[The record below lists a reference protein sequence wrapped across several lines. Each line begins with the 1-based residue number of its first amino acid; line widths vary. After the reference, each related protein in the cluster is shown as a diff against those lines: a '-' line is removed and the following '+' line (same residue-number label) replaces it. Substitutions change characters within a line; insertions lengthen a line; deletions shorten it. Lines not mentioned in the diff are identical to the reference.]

1 MKIKCGGLSRRE
13 GWVNIDK
20 YQLEYTDIIC
30 DLDKFPYPFEDNSIE
45 AIECDNVIEHVL
57 YPVDMLKEFE
67 RILKKGGTIKVV
79 TSFYNHP
86 RSYDDLSHQHY
97 YNYDV
102 MNTCLPRYKINL
114 KIINEKIYYS
124 RFALIRWKWLGHL
137 IPNYITF
144 LEWTLQK

>member
-79 TSFYNHP
+79 TSFYNHLDTRLIS
-86 RSYDDLSHQHY
+86 RSSMKRSTIADLPSLDG
-97 YNYDV
+97 N
-102 MNTCLPRYKINL
+102 
-114 KIINEKIYYS
+114 
-124 RFALIRWKWLGHL
+124 G
-137 IPNYITF
+137 
-144 LEWTLQK
+144 